1 MHHVVDLDVTIV
13 IIAPPAGEEGEVHAL
28 FKQWLKKKT
37 NSTDDYTFVV
47 YVGNECPVGMFL
59 HTHTHTYANT
69 HLCLFYWEKVEIFQ
83 GWYSECHLKGKRR
96 R

>member
-28 FKQWLKKKT
+28 FKQWLKKKKKT

-59 HTHTHTYANT
+59 HTHTHTPMQT
-69 HLCLFYWEKVEIFQ
+69 HISVHTQWLFV
-83 GWYSECHLKGKRR
+83 
-96 R
+96 

>member
-59 HTHTHTYANT
+59 HTHTHTPMQT
-69 HLCLFYWEKVEIFQ
+69 HISVHTQWLFV
-83 GWYSECHLKGKRR
+83 
-96 R
+96 